1 VKTGIDNFDQ
11 LKEVL
16 CFFQFF
22 SAYSQDL
29 RFFTPC
35 FINIFQSKVNIA
47 NGKIRKK

>member
-22 SAYSQDL
+22 SAPAKDWWSSHYLQKRVGYEIL
-29 RFFTPC
+29 
-35 FINIFQSKVNIA
+35 VNMD
-47 NGKIRKK
+47 